1 MSWVDLFIAIAVV
14 LAGFLGHAEGA
25 VRQILRFAGFAAA
38 FLVGTYFAPSL
49 SSLVTHKGW
58 RPALALGFV
67 LVISIVGG
75 QVGSFIG
82 SLVAKALRTV
92 KLGLADRIAGTVV
105 GAAGAL
111 VGCWL
116 AAGLL
121 ASTTWGSVAS
131 GIQQSSILSAMGR
144 VMPPVP
150 TLDAKVQSLFRNIN
164 FPNVFASVV
173 APTLGTYV
181 DPKHLG
187 PLVSSLS
194 APSDVVKVFASG
206 SCPAISEGTAFYVS
220 AHEVVTNAHVVAG
233 HTNVSVN
240 GAPAQVALFD
250 PRNDLAVLRVPT
262 RAETPLPLR
271 TTTPARG
278 TTVKVIGFPLD
289 ASRTKAP
296 GVIDGVLTAQG
307 RDIYNQAILSKT
319 VLVVEVNV
327 QPGNSGSPVIDGTS
341 AVGIIES
348 KLVSQVS
355 TAYAI
360 PASVIARDVAKTPAT
375 GEAST
380 LSCLS

>member
-1 MSWVDLFIAIAVV
+1 MSWVDLIIAIVVV

-25 VRQILRFAGFAAA
+25 VRQILRFAGFALG

-49 SSLVTHKGW
+49 SSLVTHSGW

-75 QVGSFIG
+75 QLGSFVG
-82 SLVAKALRTV
+82 SLVAQALRTM
-92 KLGLADRIAGTVV
+92 KLGLADRLAGTVV

-111 VGCWL
+111 AGCWL

-121 ASTTWGSVAS
+121 ASTSFGSIAT
-131 GIQQSSILSAMGR
+131 GIQQSSILSAMDH

-150 TLDAKVQSLFRNIN
+150 TLDAKVQSLFRNVN
-164 FPNVFASVV
+164 FPNVFATVV
-173 APTLGTYV
+173 APTLGSYV

-187 PLVSSLS
+187 SLVASLS
-194 APSDVVKVFASG
+194 GPTDVVKVMASG
-206 SCPAISEGTAFYVS
+206 SCPALSEGTAFYVS
-220 AHEVVTNAHVVAG
+220 AHDVVTNAHVVAG
-233 HTNVSVN
+233 HTDVTVN

-250 PRNDLAVLRVPT
+250 PRNDLAVLRVPS
-262 RAETPLPLR
+262 RAETPLALL

-278 TTVKVIGFPLD
+278 VSVRVIGFPLD
-289 ASRTKAP
+289 ATRTKAP

-327 QPGNSGSPVIDGTS
+327 QPGNSGSPVIDGS
-341 AVGIIES
+341 SVVGIIES
-348 KLVSQVS
+348 KLVSQES

-360 PASVIARDVAKTPAT
+360 PASVIAHDVAATPAT
-375 GEAST
+375 GSVST
-380 LSCLS
+380 RSCFS

>member
-1 MSWVDLFIAIAVV
+1 MSWIDLIIAIIVV

-25 VRQILRFAGFAAA
+25 VRQILRFAGYAGG
-38 FLVGTYFAPSL
+38 FLVGTLVAPSL
-49 SSLVTHKGW
+49 SSLITHSSW
-58 RPALALGFV
+58 RPVLALGIV
-67 LVISIVGG
+67 LVISIIGG
-75 QVGSFIG
+75 QVGSFLG
-82 SLVAKALRTV
+82 SLVSRALRTM
-92 KLGLADRIAGTVV
+92 KLGRVDRIAGTAV

-121 ASTTWGSVAS
+121 ASTTWGSFAT

-150 TLDAKVQSLFRNIN
+150 SLDAKVQSLFRNIN

-173 APTLGTYV
+173 EPTLRSYV
-181 DPKHLG
+181 DPKSLG
-187 PLVSSLS
+187 PLITSLS
-194 APSDVVKVFASG
+194 APSDVVKVLASG
-206 SCPAISEGTAFYVS
+206 ACAALSEGTAFYVS

-233 HTNVSVN
+233 HTSITVN

-250 PRNDLAVLRVPT
+250 ANNDVAVLRVPSSG
-262 RAETPLPLR
+262 TPLPLR
-271 TTTPARG
+271 TTTPDRG
-278 TTVKVIGFPLD
+278 SRVSVVGFPLD
-289 ASRTKAP
+289 ATRTRAP

-307 RDIYNQAILSKT
+307 RDIYNQSILMKT

-327 QPGNSGSPVIDGTS
+327 QPGNSGSPVMDGSS

-348 KLVSQVS
+348 KLVSQSS

-360 PASVIARDVAKTPAT
+360 PASVIERDVAETPAT
-375 GEAST
+375 GT
-380 LSCLS
+380 VPTHSCLS

>member
-1 MSWVDLFIAIAVV
+1 MSWVDLLIVIAVV
-14 LAGFLGHAEGA
+14 LAAFLGHAEGA
-25 VRQILRFAGFAAA
+25 VRQVLRFAGFAVG

-49 SSLVTHKGW
+49 SSLVTHSGW

-82 SLVAKALRTV
+82 SIVAQALRTM
-92 KLGLADRIAGTVV
+92 KLGMADRIAGTVV

-111 VGCWL
+111 AGCWL

-121 ASTTWGSVAS
+121 ASTSWGSIAT
-131 GIQQSSILSAMGR
+131 GIQQSSILSAMGH

-150 TLDAKVQSLFRNIN
+150 TLDAKVQSLFRNID

-173 APTLGTYV
+173 APTLGSYV
-181 DPKHLG
+181 DPKQLG
-187 PLVSSLS
+187 PLVGSLS
-194 APSDVVKVFASG
+194 APSDVVKVIASG
-206 SCPAISEGTAFYVS
+206 SCSALSEGTAFYVS

-233 HTNVSVN
+233 HSIVTVN

-250 PRNDLAVLRVPT
+250 PNNDLAVLRVPT
-262 RAETPLPLR
+262 RAETPLPLLA
-271 TTTPARG
+271 TTPARG
-278 TTVKVIGFPLD
+278 VHVRVIGFPLD

-307 RDIYNQAILSKT
+307 RDIYNQTILTKT
-319 VLVVEVNV
+319 VVVVEVNV
-327 QPGNSGSPVIDGTS
+327 QPGNSGSPVIDGS
-341 AVGIIES
+341 SVVGMIES
-348 KLVSQVS
+348 KLVSQAS

-360 PASVIARDVAKTPAT
+360 PASVIAHDVTGTPAT
-375 GEAST
+375 GSVST
-380 LSCLS
+380 RTCLS

>member
-1 MSWVDLFIAIAVV
+1 MSWVDLMIAIIVV

-25 VRQILRFAGFAAA
+25 VRQILRFVGFAGG
-38 FLVGTYFAPSL
+38 FLLGTYFAPSL
-49 SSLVTHKGW
+49 SSLVSHHSW
-58 RPALALGFV
+58 RPALVLGFV
-67 LVISIVGG
+67 LVITIVGG
-75 QVGSFIG
+75 QVGSFMG
-82 SLVAKALRTV
+82 SLVAQAMRTL

-111 VGCWL
+111 AGCWL

-121 ASTTWGSVAS
+121 ASTSWGSIAT

-150 TLDAKVQSLFRNIN
+150 SLDAKVQSLFRDVN

-181 DPKHLG
+181 DPKRLG
-187 PLVSSLS
+187 PLVTSLS
-194 APSDVVKVFASG
+194 APSDVVKVIASG
-206 SCPAISEGTAFYVS
+206 ACSALSEGTAFYVS

-233 HTNVSVN
+233 HTNVTVD

-250 PRNDLAVLRVPT
+250 PNNDLAVLRVPT
-262 RAETPLPLR
+262 HAETPLTLNK
-271 TTTPARG
+271 TTPDRG
-278 TTVKVIGFPLD
+278 APVHVIGFPLD
-289 ASRTKAP
+289 GTRSKAP

-327 QPGNSGSPVIDGTS
+327 QPGNSGSPVIDGS
-341 AVGIIES
+341 SVVGIIES
-348 KLVSQVS
+348 KLVSQAS

-360 PASVIARDVAKTPAT
+360 PASVIAHDVAKTPAT
-375 GEAST
+375 GETST
-380 LSCLS
+380 RSCLS